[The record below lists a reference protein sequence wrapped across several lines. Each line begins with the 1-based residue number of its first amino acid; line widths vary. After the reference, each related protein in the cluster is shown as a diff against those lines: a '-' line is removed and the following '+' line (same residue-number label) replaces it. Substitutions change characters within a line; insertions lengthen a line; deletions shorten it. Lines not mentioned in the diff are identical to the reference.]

1 MPLCAFNESIIQK
14 HLCPLADL
22 PIEFVQ
28 LVVRQIIPAMLF
40 DAERQH
46 MTQLFSAFI
55 RHLALSSSNEIIVY
69 ARHKYSMNRL
79 RSAVSEKWQHAGMNL
94 RPALPSEE
102 TPTDCAISRKSASSA
117 RPFLPVSSAQSTS
130 KRDCLYPC
138 FPP

>member
-79 RSAVSEKWQHAGMNL
+79 RSAVSEMAACRNE
-94 RPALPSEE
+94 PTPS
-102 TPTDCAISRKSASSA
+102 
-117 RPFLPVSSAQSTS
+117 LAQR
-130 KRDCLYPC
+130 RDSYRLCDQ
-138 FPP
+138 